1 MTHQPSDKG
10 PLTFQDVAA
19 CFSEAERTLLR
30 EWQKELYRSV
40 MTEIHRA
47 LSSLGPIIATS
58 VFSLKVKDTEELCP
72 AAPQDSEG
80 RPGDDHSRNQE
91 LVIPSA
97 SAPIKE
103 EDADRES
110 PGPTTGMRPLVSP
123 RDQELVIPSA
133 SAPIKEEDA
142 DRESPGPT
150 TGMRP
155 LVSPR
160 DQELVIPSASAP
172 IKEEDADRESPGPTT
187 GMRPLV
193 SPRGF
198 DVPNIDSEAG
208 EEDAFEAGGESGT
221 ISGFG
226 IRRMKAESSEKGP
239 EKTESFIALPGDAP
253 MHVLEPSEECVGSE
267 IKMGP
272 QSPQLLEEEAASHGN
287 AFCSSLLFSLR
298 QGAEELGRD
307 LEIFGNQ
314 SALIGQEVFTCQ
326 QDTQPYWGQY
336 GSHQHATNTIEKRT
350 LSRSHR
356 TRTSGRLHKCTECE
370 KQFSQKAD
378 VLRHQRTHT
387 GERPYQCTECE
398 KSFSQKSN
406 LSRHQ
411 LTHTGDRLYKCTLCE
426 KSFSQKVNLIVHK
439 RMHTNDLN
447 GS

>member
-1 MTHQPSDKG
+1 MSQQPSDKVSDLRQGRMTHQPSDKG

-80 RPGDDHSRNQE
+80 RPGDDHSRN
-91 LVIPSA
+91 
-97 SAPIKE
+97 
-103 EDADRES
+103 
-110 PGPTTGMRPLVSP
+110 
-123 RDQELVIPSA
+123 
-133 SAPIKEEDA
+133 
-142 DRESPGPT
+142 
-150 TGMRP
+150 
-155 LVSPR
+155 
-160 DQELVIPSASAP
+160 QELVIPSASAP

>member
-123 RDQELVIPSA
+123 RA
-133 SAPIKEEDA
+133 
-142 DRESPGPT
+142 
-150 TGMRP
+150 
-155 LVSPR
+155 
-160 DQELVIPSASAP
+160 
-172 IKEEDADRESPGPTT
+172 
-187 GMRPLV
+187 
-193 SPRGF
+193 GF

>member
-80 RPGDDHSRNQE
+80 RPGDDHSRN
-91 LVIPSA
+91 
-97 SAPIKE
+97 
-103 EDADRES
+103 
-110 PGPTTGMRPLVSP
+110 
-123 RDQELVIPSA
+123 
-133 SAPIKEEDA
+133 
-142 DRESPGPT
+142 
-150 TGMRP
+150 
-155 LVSPR
+155 
-160 DQELVIPSASAP
+160 QELVIPSASAP

-287 AFCSSLLFSLR
+287 AFCALMRVLSSTPMTDFWRGQHLDSWFLFVR
-298 QGAEELGRD
+298 
-307 LEIFGNQ
+307 
-314 SALIGQEVFTCQ
+314 V
-326 QDTQPYWGQY
+326 
-336 GSHQHATNTIEKRT
+336 
-350 LSRSHR
+350 
-356 TRTSGRLHKCTECE
+356 
-370 KQFSQKAD
+370 
-378 VLRHQRTHT
+378 
-387 GERPYQCTECE
+387 
-398 KSFSQKSN
+398 KSVN
-406 LSRHQ
+406 RI
-411 LTHTGDRLYKCTLCE
+411 DRLGLDR
-426 KSFSQKVNLIVHK
+426 L
-439 RMHTNDLN
+439 L
-447 GS
+447 

>member
-80 RPGDDHSRNQE
+80 RPGDDHSRN
-91 LVIPSA
+91 
-97 SAPIKE
+97 
-103 EDADRES
+103 
-110 PGPTTGMRPLVSP
+110 
-123 RDQELVIPSA
+123 
-133 SAPIKEEDA
+133 
-142 DRESPGPT
+142 
-150 TGMRP
+150 
-155 LVSPR
+155 
-160 DQELVIPSASAP
+160 QELVIPSASAP

>member
-160 DQELVIPSASAP
+160 A
-172 IKEEDADRESPGPTT
+172 
-187 GMRPLV
+187 
-193 SPRGF
+193 GF

-226 IRRMKAESSEKGP
+226 IRRMKAERSEKGP

-272 QSPQLLEEEAASHGN
+272 QSPQVLEEEAASHAN
-287 AFCSSLLFSLR
+287 AFCSSSLFSLR

-336 GSHQHATNTIEKRT
+336 GSNQHTTNTIEKRT

-370 KQFSQKAD
+370 KTFRKKAD
-378 VLRHQRTHT
+378 ILRHERTHT

-398 KSFSQKSN
+398 RSFSQKSN

-411 LTHTGDRLYKCTLCE
+411 LRHTGDRLYKCTLCE